1 MKKTMLFYR
10 NYFGFE
16 SPFQVLI
23 DGTFCK
29 EALKVKVDIREQL
42 PKYLD
47 SEVNLLTTAC
57 ARMECELFGSSH
69 GKSETCVICILSVFF
84 LFYKNTVILLQQQRP

>member
-1 MKKTMLFYR
+1 MTKLKRHKHMKKTMLFYK

-16 SPFQVLI
+16 SRFQVLI

-47 SEVNLLTTAC
+47 SEVDLLTTAC
-57 ARMECELFGSSH
+57 ARAECELFGSSH
-69 GKSETCVICILSVFF
+69 GKSHTCVMRILPVRPSF
-84 LFYKNTVILLQQQRP
+84 L